1 MKLYFETL
9 KVLTHQKVIRRS
21 MVYPYFVVFSFFCF
35 SHYLYILIQQIKDV
49 KKNKSLFP
57 HDALMPKII

>member
-9 KVLTHQKVIRRS
+9 KVLTCQKVIRRS
-21 MVYPYFVVFSFFCF
+21 MVYPYFVVLSFFCF

-49 KKNKSLFP
+49 KKKK
-57 HDALMPKII
+57 KISVSS